1 MQGYPA
7 GKRAFRAWVRAHHPD
22 LGGDP
27 EAFAEGLRQWRARM
41 TGLPPVPGP
50 PAAATVLPAP
60 AGSRRL
66 GGALA
71 ATAQA
76 APVAA
81 AALKWLGVAGAA
93 E

>member
-1 MQGYPA
+1 MA
-7 GKRAFRAWVRAHHPD
+7 GTDDR
-22 LGGDP
+22 
-27 EAFAEGLRQWRARM
+27 
-41 TGLPPVPGP
+41 
-50 PAAATVLPAP
+50 AAAGAGTTGSGYRLPAP

-71 ATAQA
+71 APAQA

>member
-1 MQGYPA
+1 MA
-7 GKRAFRAWVRAHHPD
+7 GTDDR
-22 LGGDP
+22 
-27 EAFAEGLRQWRARM
+27 
-41 TGLPPVPGP
+41 
-50 PAAATVLPAP
+50 AAAGAGTTGSGNRLPAP

-81 AALKWLGVAGAA
+81 AALNWLGVAGAA

>member
-1 MQGYPA
+1 MA
-7 GKRAFRAWVRAHHPD
+7 GTDDR
-22 LGGDP
+22 
-27 EAFAEGLRQWRARM
+27 
-41 TGLPPVPGP
+41 
-50 PAAATVLPAP
+50 AAAGAGTTGSGNRLPAP

-71 ATAQA
+71 APAQA

-81 AALKWLGVAGAA
+81 AALNWLGVAGAA